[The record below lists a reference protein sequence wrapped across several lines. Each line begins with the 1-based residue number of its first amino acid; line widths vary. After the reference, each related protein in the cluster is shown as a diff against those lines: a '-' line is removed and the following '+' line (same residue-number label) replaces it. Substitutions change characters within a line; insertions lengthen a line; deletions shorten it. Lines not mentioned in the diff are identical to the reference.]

1 MSLEGDI
8 IQIVKD
14 HVIAEGNPNNIDIDS
29 ITVDSNL
36 EDSGAD
42 HWTLEQIVAKK
53 YNIQIFRFDNPFT
66 RSREPEWDLGS
77 VSTIIETVQELT
89 NN

>member
-1 MSLEGDI
+1 MSLQGDI
-8 IQIVKD
+8 IQMVKD
-14 HVIAEGNPNNIDIDS
+14 HVIAEGNPNNIDINS

-53 YNIQIFRFDNPFT
+53 YNIQIFDFNNMYERT
-66 RSREPEWDLGS
+66 REPEWATGS
-77 VSTIIETVQELT
+77 VATIIETVQELT
-89 NN
+89 KD